1 MDFLR
6 HHMEKGLTIMQWA
19 DKLRTELNITAK
31 ANCALTTEQG
41 YKAYSM
47 G

>member
-1 MDFLR
+1 
-6 HHMEKGLTIMQWA
+6 MEKGLTIMQWA

-31 ANCALTTEQG
+31 ADCALTTEQG
-41 YKAYSM
+41 YKACYM

>member
-1 MDFLR
+1 
-6 HHMEKGLTIMQWA
+6 MEKGLTIMQWA

-31 ANCALTTEQG
+31 ANCALFTISQVI
-41 YKAYSM
+41 KAYSM